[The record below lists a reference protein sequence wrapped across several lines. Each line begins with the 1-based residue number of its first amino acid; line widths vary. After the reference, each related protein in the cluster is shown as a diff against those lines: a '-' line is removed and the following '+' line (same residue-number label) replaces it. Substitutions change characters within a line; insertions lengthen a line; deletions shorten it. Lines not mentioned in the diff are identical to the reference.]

1 MCGIAGAIQNNN
13 SSEEQLKAGVLAM
26 NKAQRLRGPDDEG
39 TEVVSKNNTQTAILA
54 QRRLSIIDLSPLG
67 HQPMSYGDDLK
78 ITFNGEI
85 YNFEEIKKEL
95 IEKGYSFKTKTD
107 TEVILAGYKEWG
119 VEVFKKLR
127 GMFALALYDN
137 KNQELI
143 LARDRYGI
151 KPLYYAKTEKGLVFA
166 STVGAIKASGLVNL
180 TENIDAKIGFLLFG
194 SVPLPETSY
203 KEISA
208 VRAGHFLR
216 FSAEKIEEIKY
227 YDSLAPF
234 LNKTNPTKEEA
245 VKKVRE
251 ILDES
256 VRLHLISDAPLGVF
270 LSGGVDSSVLAILAS
285 EQRKTPI
292 DTLSI
297 DFKEQKFS
305 EKKYREG
312 VVMQIKSN
320 HKEYLV
326 GKEDFEKDKEDILS
340 AMDEPTID
348 GVNTYFVS
356 RVAKEA
362 GLKVVLSG
370 LGSDEI
376 FFGYRNFKKA
386 GLLRFIQKLPKILK
400 WKLNILT
407 LLGGKYSR
415 LIYLNKNSGL
425 ISYYLSLRGI
435 FLPKE
440 ISEILKISETS
451 VWEYIIKLEN
461 SLPANLKKL
470 HPADALSWL
479 EVNFYMAN
487 QLLKDTDFMSMRHSI
502 EARVPFLDHLLVEYV
517 SSLPVNLKFGDK
529 PKDLLISAMGSEL
542 PTEVWDRP
550 KMGFAFPIA
559 DWIGKRDWAKDW
571 ARLILIENDKK
582 VAD

>member
-1 MCGIAGAIQNNN
+1 MCGIAGGIQNDNLETEKL
-13 SSEEQLKAGVLAM
+13 SAGVLAM
-26 NKAQRLRGPDDEG
+26 NKAQLLRGPDDEG
-39 TEVVSKNNTQTAILA
+39 IEKTSRGTQTVVLA

-67 HQPMSYGDDLK
+67 HQPMNYGDDLQ

-95 IEKGYSFKTKTD
+95 SAKGYSFKTKTD

-119 VEVFKKLR
+119 SGILNRLR
-127 GMFALALYDN
+127 GMFAFALYDLQ
-137 KNQELI
+137 KGELI

-166 STVGAIKASGLVNL
+166 STVEAIKASGMVKL
-180 TENIDAKIGFLLFG
+180 TENINAKVGFLLFG

-203 KEISA
+203 KEINA
-208 VRAGHFLR
+208 VRAGHFLK
-216 FSAEKIEEIKY
+216 FSAEKTEEIKY
-227 YDSLAPF
+227 YNSLAPF
-234 LNKTNPTKEEA
+234 LNKVNPTKEEA

-256 VRLHLISDAPLGVF
+256 VRLHLISDASLGVF

-312 VVMQIKSN
+312 VVRQIKSN

-326 GKEDFEKDKEDILS
+326 GKEDFEKEKQDILA

-386 GLLRFIQKLPKILK
+386 AFLRTVQKLPKILK
-400 WKLNILT
+400 WPIKILS
-407 LLGGKYSR
+407 LLGGRYST
-415 LIYLNKNSGL
+415 N
-425 ISYYLSLRGI
+425 I
-435 FLPKE
+435 F
-440 ISEILKISETS
+440 I
-451 VWEYIIKLEN
+451 
-461 SLPANLKKL
+461 
-470 HPADALSWL
+470 
-479 EVNFYMAN
+479 
-487 QLLKDTDFMSMRHSI
+487 
-502 EARVPFLDHLLVEYV
+502 
-517 SSLPVNLKFGDK
+517 
-529 PKDLLISAMGSEL
+529 
-542 PTEVWDRP
+542 
-550 KMGFAFPIA
+550 
-559 DWIGKRDWAKDW
+559 
-571 ARLILIENDKK
+571 
-582 VAD
+582 